1 MAMLSKN
8 LVFLR
13 NSFNYSQ
20 EFVAEKVNI
29 SRPAY
34 SKWEKGET
42 IPDIEKCNILA
53 NLYNITLEQLFY
65 SVDDSDNKEVKD
77 INNYDGK
84 HIFGNVT
91 MDNNGQIFIPKEARE
106 LFNFNGG
113 DKILVLGDETCSGL
127 ALMKVEDFES
137 RLYDSMKNK

>member
-1 MAMLSKN
+1 MLSKN

-53 NLYNITLEQLFY
+53 KLYNITLEQLFY
-65 SVDDSDNKEVKD
+65 SVNENDDKELKD
-77 INNYDGK
+77 INNYCGK

-91 MDNNGQIFIPKEARE
+91 MDDNGQIFIPKEARK
-106 LFNFNGG
+106 LFNFNVG
-113 DKILVLGDETCSGL
+113 DKILVLGDETYSGI
-127 ALMKVEDFES
+127 ALMKVEDFET